1 MFIISFPR
9 SGQHVMQRLLNHIYN
24 YYGKEFSYCEYYTC
38 CNEIPCKNMF
48 VSKKS

>member
-38 CNEIPCKNMF
+38 CNEIPCKKMF